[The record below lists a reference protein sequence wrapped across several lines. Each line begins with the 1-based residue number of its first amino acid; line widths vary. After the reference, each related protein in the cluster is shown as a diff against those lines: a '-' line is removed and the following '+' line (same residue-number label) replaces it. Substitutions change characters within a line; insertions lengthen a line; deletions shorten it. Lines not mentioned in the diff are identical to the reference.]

1 MVLCFSKI
9 CGYHEENESGR
20 GGQDLSNPWKM
31 MPIIVTIIISK
42 VEMVGLKVVIKK
54 ISKRHKGR
62 NARLD
67 ELLYMWFEV

>member
-1 MVLCFSKI
+1 
-9 CGYHEENESGR
+9 
-20 GGQDLSNPWKM
+20 